1 MWKFEGIKEI
11 IYYGFPDGD
20 FPVFAEYKKG
30 KRTGKTLN
38 IAVARHQ
45 TLGSSFLNAI
55 GIKNREQYEKL
66 KGHSVKIT
74 IEKDGYDDVA
84 GVDIAHVSIVLNGE
98 SIEYEFAMES
108 SEETDWES
116 LFVKKLGQLI

>member
-11 IYYGFPDGD
+11 VYCGFPDGD

-38 IAVARHQ
+38 IATSRHQ
-45 TLGSSFLNAI
+45 TLGSSFLSVL
-55 GIKNREQYEKL
+55 GIKNWEQYEKL

-74 IEKDGYDDVA
+74 IEKDGYDEVV

-98 SIEYEFAMES
+98 SIEYEFPMES
-108 SEETDWES
+108 SEETDWDS
-116 LFVKKLGQLI
+116 LFAKRLGQLF